1 MELRYEG
8 DDIPTQGIL
17 KMELGWGGDENCH
30 DARQKPTLK
39 ECHTNTRFLKKK
51 AKQVVSPLLS
61 FLYNK
66 TK

>member
-17 KMELGWGGDENCH
+17 KMELGWGVDENCH

-39 ECHTNTRFLKKK
+39 ECHTNTRF
-51 AKQVVSPLLS
+51 
-61 FLYNK
+61 
-66 TK
+66 

>member
-17 KMELGWGGDENCH
+17 KMELGWGVDENCH

-39 ECHTNTRFLKKK
+39 ECHTNTTLLKKSQTSRV
-51 AKQVVSPLLS
+51 AIVIFFV
-61 FLYNK
+61 
-66 TK
+66 